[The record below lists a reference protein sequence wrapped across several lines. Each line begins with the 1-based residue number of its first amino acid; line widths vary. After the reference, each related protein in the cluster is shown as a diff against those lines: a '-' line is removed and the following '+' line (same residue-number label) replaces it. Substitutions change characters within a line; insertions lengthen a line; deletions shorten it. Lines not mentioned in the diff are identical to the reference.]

1 MHSDRDDILTEI
13 SQPRFGNCL
22 EFHTFK
28 IMSIH
33 GESTNLWNTVKHVET
48 EPPWDHFLCSE

>member
-1 MHSDRDDILTEI
+1 MIYRYIHNPLHSDRDDILTEI

-33 GESTNLWNTVKHVET
+33 GESTNL
-48 EPPWDHFLCSE
+48 